1 MTKTLYALITAA
13 TAISC
18 FFVLAPA
25 DAQVGGAPPQDISGT
40 IIIPAGGVFGECAFP
55 VQFDLK
61 GKASQINLPGGRII
75 VTAPMQNATLTN
87 LNNPTKT
94 VTLNITG
101 VLHQSTASNGD
112 IVTVVTGR
120 NLLGDPDAG
129 FVLAIG
135 SFSFTFDKNGN
146 LIHPLAGTGQ
156 LIKVCPL
163 IS

>member
-18 FFVLAPA
+18 FSVLAPA
-25 DAQVGGAPPQDISGT
+25 DGQVGPPPPQDISQSFV
-40 IIIPAGGVFGECAFP
+40 IPAGGVFGECAFP

-61 GKASQINLPGGRII
+61 GKASQINLPGGRTI
-75 VTAPMQNATLTN
+75 VTAPKQNVTLTN
-87 LNNPTKT
+87 VNDPTKT

-101 VLHQSTASNGD
+101 ATHQSTASNGD

-146 LIHPLAGTGQ
+146 LVHPLSGTGQ